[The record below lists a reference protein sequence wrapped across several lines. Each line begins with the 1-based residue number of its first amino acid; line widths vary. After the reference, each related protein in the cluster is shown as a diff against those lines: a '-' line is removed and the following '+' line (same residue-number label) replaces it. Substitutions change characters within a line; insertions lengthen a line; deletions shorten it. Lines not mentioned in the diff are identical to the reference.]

1 MSVIN
6 IMNSK
11 RVQLVWDNHLQNISD
26 LFSILHDDDYLVD
39 ATLFCKDGYIKTHK
53 LVLSACS
60 PYFKQVFQV
69 NPCKHPTIILR
80 EVCHRDMTALVEY
93 MYKGVINV
101 PSDNLTSIIKL
112 ARDLKIKG
120 FDNIKNIDILSNDN
134 NNSDDIE
141 AENLMNLVPTC
152 ILTESNEN
160 ISDLTEM
167 NLYGSSNH
175 KKRCS
180 SERSDSTDNL
190 LKVAREEPVVDTEFM
205 SHIKEENMSDSDS
218 NCSETTQ
225 GHSFSH
231 GSFYSCT
238 DCQKKF
244 TTKREMKN
252 HKRTHAG
259 KPFTCDF
266 CQKGFSRTSHL
277 IRHRR
282 VHTGERPFNCKEC
295 GKSFARQDKLKLHI
309 RSSHEMFDCSFEHAT
324 LKNFLHND
332 NNLITQYLL
341 PKPTI
346 EIPQVP
352 SISFKPILPTQ
363 TITRPPPAISVPQA
377 PIKSITSSDIKKDE
391 YSSPEK
397 VKRGRGR
404 PRKYPPPPALDASI
418 PKRGRGRPR
427 KDESQRQGP
436 ASTYDLARNYLST
449 SLGIAEAL
457 VKIKMEAAADLS
469 RITAQD
475 NAEPVLGS
483 VDNNVATTFA
493 NVNPTSVQDLPNY
506 SDAVEV
512 IKDETQPQED
522 LQQGGDDKQE
532 TVVQGSE
539 GARAPDVN
547 QKIVDEREANNISP
561 DIELISVE

>member
-1 MSVIN
+1 MSLIN

-26 LFSILHDDDYLVD
+26 LFNILHDDDYLVD

-80 EVCHRDMTALVEY
+80 EVTHKDMTALVEY

-101 PSDNLTSIIKL
+101 PSENLTSIIRL

-120 FDNIKNIDILSNDN
+120 FDNIKNIDSSTNLDN

-152 ILTESNEN
+152 ILTESNDN
-160 ISDLTEM
+160 MNDLTDT
-167 NLYGSSNH
+167 NLYNTSSNH
-175 KKRCS
+175 KKRCNS
-180 SERSDSTDNL
+180 DRSDSTDTL
-190 LKVAREEPVVDTEFM
+190 LKVAREEPVTDNDFM
-205 SHIKEENMSDSDS
+205 GHIKEENMSDSDS
-218 NCSETTQ
+218 NGSETT
-225 GHSFSH
+225 H
-231 GSFYSCT
+231 GVLNTLNHKIYYPCGN
-238 DCQKKF
+238 CQKKF
-244 TTKREMKN
+244 PTKREMKN

-309 RSSHEMFDCSFEHAT
+309 RSSHEMMMDCSLEHHT
-324 LKNFLHND
+324 SLRNFLHQD
-332 NNLITQYLL
+332 NNLMTRYLI
-341 PKPTI
+341 PKTTL

-352 SISFKPILPTQ
+352 SINLTKRTVTKPTTPVQILQIPNQ
-363 TITRPPPAISVPQA
+363 SSQSLLPGAEPFSKPMEIKKEDPPPP
-377 PIKSITSSDIKKDE
+377 P
-391 YSSPEK
+391 PEK

-404 PRKYPPPPALDASI
+404 PRKYPPPPPPDASV

-427 KDESQRQGP
+427 KDESQRQLQR
-436 ASTYDLARNYLST
+436 TTNFNLSALSFGNLPPYHPVT
-449 SLGIAEAL
+449 SSSSNSIRGSL
-457 VKIKMEAAADLS
+457 VKIKKESSPTDLS
-469 RITAQD
+469 TKMSQQREAK
-475 NAEPVLGS
+475 N
-483 VDNNVATTFA
+483 
-493 NVNPTSVQDLPNY
+493 
-506 SDAVEV
+506 DAVPIKQQNMPNSSVNTTTVDV
-512 IKDETQPQED
+512 IKNEEEED
-522 LQQGGDDKQE
+522 VYIL
-532 TVVQGSE
+532 
-539 GARAPDVN
+539 
-547 QKIVDEREANNISP
+547 
-561 DIELISVE
+561 